1 MKKTFIIILAFG
13 VVAQSQAIV
22 RRHDVADSNYLALGN
37 VGASSSVGL
46 VFNGSVQG
54 SATYIGFGN
63 GSHWALSA
71 GHMLDFGGI
80 TTFRINSTNFSV
92 NASFRPSDYNAGTL
106 RSDVALL
113 RLTSNPGVSAIGMSM
128 RSDIAGLNSMFA
140 GFGLSGVGNNP
151 NLISDN
157 QRRAANN
164 TIDTFQSFGTN
175 QNFWKTTFQ
184 NPTQGG
190 VLPLEGTTA
199 SGDSGGGFFF
209 QEGATWLLAGVTS
222 WGTDNNSQ
230 YGDQAYFTSLH
241 TNMNWI
247 TQTSGIQAVP
257 EPTTMVLSGL
267 ALAWVARRRK
277 NSS

>member
-1 MKKTFIIILAFG
+1 MKKTLIMVLAFG
-13 VVAQSQAIV
+13 IVAQSQAIV

-37 VGASSSVGL
+37 VGASASVGL
-46 VFNGSVQG
+46 VFNGSLAG

-63 GSHWALSA
+63 GAHWALTA
-71 GHMLDFGGI
+71 GHVLDAGAL
-80 TTFRINSTNFSV
+80 TTFRINNTNFSL
-92 NASFRPSDYNAGTL
+92 NGSFRPSDYNAGTL
-106 RSDVALL
+106 RSDVALV
-113 RLTSNPGVSAIGMSM
+113 RFASNPGLTAVGMSM
-128 RSDIAGLNSMFA
+128 RSDIAGLTSMFA
-140 GFGLSGVGNNP
+140 GYGLSGVGNNT

-175 QNFWKTTFQ
+175 QNFWRTTFQ
-184 NPTQGG
+184 TPTQGG

-209 QEGATWLLAGVTS
+209 QEGSTWLLAGVTS

-230 YGDQAYFTSLH
+230 YGDQAYFSTLH
-241 TNMNWI
+241 TNMDWI

-267 ALAWVARRRK
+267 ALAWVARRRR
-277 NSS
+277 NSA

>member
-1 MKKTFIIILAFG
+1 MKKTLIVVLALG
-13 VVAQSQAIV
+13 IVAQSQAIV

-37 VGASSSVGL
+37 VGASASVGL
-46 VFNGSVQG
+46 VFNSFVSG

-71 GHMLDFGGI
+71 GHVLDFGGMN
-80 TTFRINSTNFSV
+80 TFRINNTNFSV
-92 NASFRPSDYNAGTL
+92 NGSFRPSDYNSGTL
-106 RSDVALL
+106 RSDIALL
-113 RLTSNPGVSAIGMSM
+113 RLTTNPGVNAVGMSM
-128 RSDIAGLNSMFA
+128 RSDITGMTSMFA
-140 GFGLSGVGNNP
+140 GYGLSGVGNNT

-184 NPTQGG
+184 NPSQSG

-209 QEGATWLLAGVTS
+209 QEGSTWLLAGVTS

-230 YGDQAYFTSLH
+230 YGDQAFFTTLH
-241 TNMNWI
+241 TNMDWI

-267 ALAWVARRRK
+267 ALAWIARRRR
-277 NSS
+277 NSA